1 LKINIAKKFPKNF
14 LPIINAVG
22 RSADRDKISAYIVG
36 GPVRDALLSVKN
48 HDLDFVVEG
57 DAIRFAGCLNSGLRG
72 SLNIHK
78 TFGTATISFEDG
90 RIDIVTARE
99 ETYKRPAAYPD
110 VKPATIKEDLFR
122 RDFTINAMAISVNSK
137 NFGELVDLYGGRN
150 DLKKKVIRIM
160 HDKSFID
167 DPTRIFR
174 AVRFSVR
181 FGFRIDP
188 RTRKLIKDAV
198 SQGLVG
204 EVNRGRVKKEIEI
217 LLKEKKPVK
226 CLKALS
232 DLV

>member
-1 LKINIAKKFPKNF
+1 MKIDIAKKFSKDS
-14 LPIINAVG
+14 LRMIKAVG
-22 RSADRDKISAYIVG
+22 KAADRDKISAYIVG
-36 GPVRDALLSVKN
+36 GPVRDVFLSVKN

-57 DAIRFAGCLNSGLRG
+57 DAIRFARRLNSGLRG

-78 TFGTATISFEDG
+78 PFGTATISFKDS

-122 RDFTINAMAISVNSK
+122 RDFTVNAMAISVNSK
-137 NFGELVDLYGGRN
+137 NFGGLVDLYGGRN

-181 FGFRIDP
+181 LGFRIEP
-188 RTRKLIKDAV
+188 HTRKLIKDAV

-217 LLKEKKPVK
+217 LLKEKYPVK
-226 CLKALS
+226 CIKALS
-232 DLV
+232 NLI